1 MESIKRKI
9 ISLTPNR
16 IIYLIHTLRLYPHYL
31 KAKSKNKNAA
41 IPSVDF
47 YSDEKTVDL
56 ITEKR
61 MSLSRFGDGEFS
73 WIIGKEIGGYQ
84 KYSAELQLALTEVLT
99 NQNPKLLIGIPKRA
113 FDSSCCDMY
122 SKLGWGISHFE
133 LLPQIGKYLDE
144 NRLYADSCISRP
156 YIDCKKNA
164 DFDAKFN
171 NLKKIWNKQNVI
183 IVEGEKT
190 KFGVGNDLL
199 DNANSVRR
207 IICPATN
214 AFEKLK
220 EIESSIA
227 NNADKNDLILAALGP
242 AATVLAYDMCK
253 AGYWILDIGHV
264 DIEYMWYQNHALL
277 REPIE
282 GKYVNE
288 SGVKDD
294 SDIYDSDRKYVISII
309 DRVQ

>member
-1 MESIKRKI
+1 MESIK
-9 ISLTPNR
+9 NR
-16 IIYLIHTLRLYPHYL
+16 IKRLMPDRLVYLVHTVKLYPRYL
-31 KAKSKNKNAA
+31 KAKSKNKNAD
-41 IPSVDF
+41 IPIVGF

-61 MSLSRFGDGEFS
+61 MSLSRFGDGEFL
-73 WIIGKEIGGYQ
+73 WILGKEIGGYQ
-84 KYSAELQLALTEVLT
+84 KYSTELQLALTEVLT
-99 NQNPKLLIGIPKRA
+99 NQNPELLIGIPKRA
-113 FDSSCCDMY
+113 FDSSCCDLF
-122 SKLGWGISHFE
+122 SKLGWDVSHFE

-144 NRLYADSCISRP
+144 NKLYADSCISRP

-190 KFGVGNDLL
+190 KLGVGNDLL

-288 SGVKDD
+288 SGVTDN
-294 SDIYDSDRKYVISII
+294 SDKYDSDRKYTISII
-309 DRVQ
+309 DRVL